1 MLTLECKP
9 FWKCLRIQLEWQRQS
24 KHHKRSRHA
33 GCTCW
38 CVPCVASTGRDR
50 LLLTEWSHG
59 LFRLKWQI
67 GTCHFLRLKLREP
80 THEHFHNITLITL
93 ITSLQI
99 FEVKATLQKMSI
111 VRISVLVDFG
121 DAHAYRV
128 ISKSSLI
135 RLIIAS
141 VGEWT
146 ISHEADII
154 EIKLKTV
161 TMDYLLHC
169 FLWIPHTQA
178 IQHTNGRIHHQQWTL
193 LYREVIIQNMLMLRN
208 ANDKG
213 C

>member
-1 MLTLECKP
+1 MPATSSIFMLHFAHHISHVGHITLFPVSLHPPHVPSLSWNAGPMKTQALQAKMLMLECKP

-99 FEVKATLQKMSI
+99 F
-111 VRISVLVDFG
+111 D
-121 DAHAYRV
+121 
-128 ISKSSLI
+128 
-135 RLIIAS
+135 RLS
-141 VGEWT
+141 C
-146 ISHEADII
+146 
-154 EIKLKTV
+154 K
-161 TMDYLLHC
+161 
-169 FLWIPHTQA
+169 
-178 IQHTNGRIHHQQWTL
+178 
-193 LYREVIIQNMLMLRN
+193 
-208 ANDKG
+208 
-213 C
+213 